1 MNIKEAEKLTGISKR
16 NIRFYEQKGML
27 HPARNQD
34 NDYRDYSS
42 QDIERLKLIRAL
54 RMVDMPL
61 EDIREVLSGKAALEQ
76 AVAAQEKQL
85 QQKIQDAQTA
95 IRFCRCL
102 GKLEEGAEVDAIL
115 REMDREENRKHLFTQ
130 WREDYKKM
138 CKFLQQATFTF
149 IPDGPVTNAREF
161 TQALLEFAQENQVD
175 LTITKEGMYPEFTLE
190 GIEYTAER
198 LYTSIGRAPVATVR
212 CTAKR
217 PQELEPDLPA
227 GKKRAMKLL
236 HFAWIPL
243 VVFLMSVMLVT
254 RNGGLP
260 FLTTPDGVVLGIV
273 FPLVVGV
280 MLYRSMLFYYNNKNK

>member
-1 MNIKEAEKLTGISKR
+1 
-16 NIRFYEQKGML
+16 ML

-61 EDIREVLSGKAALEQ
+61 EEIQKVLDGKTSLEEAAT
-76 AVAAQEKQL
+76 AQERQL
-85 QQKIQDAQTA
+85 RERVQEVQTA
-95 IRFCRCL
+95 IRFCKSL
-102 GKLEEGAEVDAIL
+102 QGLSGDAEVDAIL

-138 CKFLQQATFTF
+138 CKFLQKATFTY
-149 IPDGPVTNAREF
+149 IPEGAVTNAREF
-161 TQALLEFAQENQVD
+161 TQALLDFARENQVD
-175 LTITKEGMYPEFTLE
+175 ITITKEGMYPEFTLD
-190 GIEYTAER
+190 GVEYTAER
-198 LYTSIGRAPVATVR
+198 LYTQMGRAPVATVR
-212 CTAKR
+212 CTAKH
-217 PQELEPDLPA
+217 PETLEPDLPA

-243 VVFLMSVMLVT
+243 VMILVSVMMVA

-260 FLTTPDGVVLGIV
+260 FLATLDGVVLGIV

>member
-1 MNIKEAEKLTGISKR
+1 MNIKEAESQTGISRR

-27 HPARNQD
+27 CPARNQD
-34 NDYRDYSS
+34 NDYREYSP

-61 EDIREVLSGKAALEQ
+61 EDIRDVLKGTTTLEQ
-76 AVAAQEKQL
+76 AVATQEAQL
-85 QQKIQDAQTA
+85 QRNIQDAQTA
-95 IRFCRCL
+95 IRFCRSL
-102 GKLEEGAEVDAIL
+102 GKLGKGAEVDAIL
-115 REMDREENRKHLFTQ
+115 REMDQKEHQKHLFTQ
-130 WREDYKKM
+130 WKQDYKKM

-149 IPDGPVTNAREF
+149 IPDGAVTNPREF

-190 GIEYTAER
+190 GVEYTAER
-198 LYTSIGRAPVATVR
+198 LYTAMGRAPVATVR
-212 CTAKR
+212 CTAKH
-217 PQELEPDLPA
+217 PECLEPDLPK

-236 HFAWIPL
+236 HVAWLPL
-243 VVFLMSVMLVT
+243 VVLLVSVTLVT
-254 RNGGLP
+254 VNGGLP
-260 FLTTPDGVVLGIV
+260 FLATPDGVVLGIV